1 MVGFQKEG
9 FLKSSTSQGR
19 DQLPVQ
25 VAEQDGANLQA
36 QNMEQFSCGH
46 QEQLLNHHIR
56 PSSVPAQCKHPSRQP
71 ATTFAAKTED
81 LSNGKGRKI
90 ARTLM

>member
-25 VAEQDGANLQA
+25 VAGKA
-36 QNMEQFSCGH
+36 QHRHKSQMFFS
-46 QEQLLNHHIR
+46 ERKLKEILLMSLKFVYIQS
-56 PSSVPAQCKHPSRQP
+56 PALFLASVSVLSPQP
-71 ATTFAAKTED
+71 Y
-81 LSNGKGRKI
+81 
-90 ARTLM
+90 

>member
-25 VAEQDGANLQA
+25 VAGKAQHRHKSQMFFSEQKLKKY
-36 QNMEQFSCGH
+36 F
-46 QEQLLNHHIR
+46 
-56 PSSVPAQCKHPSRQP
+56 
-71 ATTFAAKTED
+71 
-81 LSNGKGRKI
+81 
-90 ARTLM
+90 

>member
-25 VAEQDGANLQA
+25 VAGKA
-36 QNMEQFSCGH
+36 QHRHKSQMFFSDQKLKKYFWCLKFVYI
-46 QEQLLNHHIR
+46 QSPALFLA
-56 PSSVPAQCKHPSRQP
+56 SVLVLYPCSWIQ
-71 ATTFAAKTED
+71 
-81 LSNGKGRKI
+81 
-90 ARTLM
+90 